1 MMSVKADKLAIKPLA
16 LKAAKITVSSPTKP
30 DVHGSAAFAS
40 AKNTIRV
47 ANLGIVVT
55 IPP

>member
-16 LKAAKITVSSPTKP
+16 LKAANITVSSPTKP
-30 DVHGSAAFAS
+30 DVTGRAAFES
-40 AKNTIRV
+40 AKKTIRV
-47 ANLGIVVT
+47 ANLGMTVT